1 MAVLCLCFF
10 FFKQKTAYE
19 RRISD
24 WSSDVCSSD
33 LVLTNWGG
41 LLTWFNAVP
50 NPIYPLIAGDLL
62 PGQSEDDLPRTR
74 RCVFD
79 TSRQTGVIP
88 EEVSNPDFE
97 LPEFVDEVLIAA
109 DQNAYFLAYKYSDN
123 FHPGM
128 TQMQMIEKSETRRVG
143 KEMCSRGR
151 VRWSPFHRNKK
162 YNNQKAAN

>member
-1 MAVLCLCFF
+1 MSGEAPETPDTWRTIPSYRQRLVHLEGEIAAPASLVW
-10 FFKQKTAYE
+10 
-19 RRISD
+19 D
-24 WSSDVCSSD
+24 
-33 LVLTNWGG
+33 VLTNWGG

-109 DQNAYFLAYKYSDN
+109 DQNAYFLAYNYRSEEHTSELQSLMRISYAVLCLK
-123 FHPGM
+123 
-128 TQMQMIEKSETRRVG
+128 TQK
-143 KEMCSRGR
+143 
-151 VRWSPFHRNKK
+151 
-162 YNNQKAAN
+162 